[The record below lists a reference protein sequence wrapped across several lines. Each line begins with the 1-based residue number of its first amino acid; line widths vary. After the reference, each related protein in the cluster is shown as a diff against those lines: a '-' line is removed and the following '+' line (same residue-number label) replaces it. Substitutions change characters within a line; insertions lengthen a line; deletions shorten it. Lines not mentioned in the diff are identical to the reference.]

1 MAANGITLHC
11 TLCVDL
17 VVYPQTIVVPVAAR
31 APHALRLLLQ
41 RAAVGGLL
49 GLGRCSVLKT

>member
-1 MAANGITLHC
+1 MVANDITLHC

-17 VVYPQTIVVPVAAR
+17 VVYPETIVVPVAAR
-31 APHALRLLLQ
+31 APHTLRLLLQ

-49 GLGRCSVLKT
+49 GLGSGGVLKT